1 VGGPVVEQQVLQQDA
16 GEHRDERYGND
27 RDGDD
32 AYLSFHNVAVLSRV
46 IDVLIRKR
54 QERQ

>member
-1 VGGPVVEQQVLQQDA
+1 MLQQDA